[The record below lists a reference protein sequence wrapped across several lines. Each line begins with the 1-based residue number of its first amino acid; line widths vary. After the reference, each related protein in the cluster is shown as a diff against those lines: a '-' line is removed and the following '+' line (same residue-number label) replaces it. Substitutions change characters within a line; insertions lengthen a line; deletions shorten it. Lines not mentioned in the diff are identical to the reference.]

1 MTHDVALRTVTELSI
16 DPEQLAFT
24 EAQRSA
30 LAQLGIEDAP
40 EGDQML
46 FFHQAK
52 RTGLDPFAKQIYM
65 LGRRTKVKEWDE
77 KQRKQV
83 EKWVMKYTIQTGI
96 DGYRVTGHRLAAQRG
111 DEIEVEDTLWCG
123 ESGSWSDVWLD
134 RKNPPL
140 AAKYTVIKNGKRYS
154 AVAMYDEYVQTV
166 TFDGVTKPNSMWA
179 KMPANQI
186 AKCAE
191 AAAWRKAYPN
201 DFSGIV
207 LEDTAQAITIDAD
220 PEPSGTRPAPLGGNA
235 GLRAA
240 LNARKQQ
247 PAEPDPVEAEA
258 EVDPEPAPPV
268 PADPADL
275 ERLRGR
281 LEAIGLRTLDDT
293 VAWLCDVVQR
303 PEIKVP
309 KDLRASEIP
318 VVEAAIEKAEQPE

>member
-191 AAAWRKAYPN
+191 GAAWRKAYPN

-220 PEPSGTRPAPLGGNA
+220 PEPSGTRPALRGGNA